1 MECSR
6 KEIVD
11 FVRLYAPKTLIGG
24 VGLMSVFDQMH
35 LMRPDRAYAYV
46 NAIMSMYEDYKERVN
61 EMNCNDDLE
70 DILDLFYPEES

>member
-11 FVRLYAPKTLIGG
+11 FVRLYTPKTLIGG
-24 VGLMSVFDQMH
+24 VELMSMFDQMH
-35 LMRPDRAYAYV
+35 LRPDRAYAYV
-46 NAIMSMYEDYKERVN
+46 NAAMSMYEDYKERVN

-70 DILDLFYPEES
+70 DALDLFYSEES